1 MKKKPNAVKSFGL
14 KRFPFPFLFRRMAV
28 LLCLTAF
35 GLGAM
40 AQSPIDKK
48 ISIHFYDKDLRSV
61 LNFIGK
67 ESGVK
72 IFYKDSDVKKDELVT
87 VSLNDAT
94 VKAVLDKVLG
104 TKYTY
109 QLVKDQIVILPVK
122 KKAEESDPVQRSR
135 YVSGIVTDDAGNSLP
150 GVTVYIA
157 GYNIGAS
164 TNADGRYNINVPGGA
179 KRIRFSFIGYQTQE
193 FALSAA
199 DTLNATLIEKNTELG
214 EVVITGYQ
222 TIDKR
227 KMSSSVV
234 TLKADE
240 LKEVGAVS
248 LDNMLQ
254 GKVTGLAVMNNSSTP
269 GAAPKI
275 RVRGSSS
282 ITGNREP
289 VWVVDG
295 VVIEDPVPLDP
306 QQLNNL
312 DDVNVIGNAIAS
324 INPEDIERIDVLK
337 DASATAI
344 YGVRAANGVIVVTT
358 KKGAVGRTS
367 VRYSNS
373 FSVSTRPSYNDLNLM
388 NSQQRIDVS
397 KEIYQRGLTYNF
409 VPANVAYEGALFD
422 LFSKNITQEEFALRV
437 KQMEEQNTD
446 WFDILFRN
454 AFTQKHTLSVSGASD
469 KTNYYFSGAVS
480 NNQSTVRGSG
490 VKQYNALMK
499 LSFNL
504 TKKLDVNF
512 QLRGSLSDK
521 EYLHSSVD
529 PFEYA
534 YNTSRAIPCYNSDGS
549 KVFYNTENSN
559 YDVLTYNVKNEIEN
573 SGRTIQ
579 NQSLNFNAN
588 LGYRF
593 TTWLNYS
600 SLLSLSRSTNNDERW
615 VNDQTYYAARERKTD
630 LADWDPNN
638 QALKENSRLPYGGEY
653 ANSAVSSGSYTFRN
667 SLNFNK
673 SFGDNHYV
681 SSTLGSELRS
691 TQYNGLSTYQRGYLP
706 ERGKNFV
713 AIDPLEYPKY
723 KEWLLSHPDDITDQI
738 TNVVSL
744 YATATYSYKE
754 RYSFNAN
761 IRTDGS
767 NKFGQ
772 DPKNRFLPL
781 WAASFRWNLHNESF
795 LENVSAINLMAFRFS
810 YGIQGNISPDQ
821 TPNLIIR
828 QGTLDNISHE
838 YISSLDRLPN
848 PNLRW
853 EKTRAFNFGLDFAM
867 FKNRFGGTVELY
879 SKYGSDQ
886 IIQRAISTT
895 NGVSSVT
902 INGGNIENKGWEFML
917 RGQVIRTKDFTWDL
931 SVNAYK
937 NYNKVTKSGASTH
950 YNYADY
956 IYGRLIED
964 GKSVDGFYSYKFGG
978 LDNNGYPIIKDIEE
992 TEGISEID
1000 MYNKVFVYSGQR
1012 TPDFNG
1018 GFTSTLRYKNISMNM
1033 LFSFSMGKKIRLNS
1047 LFMSSGQ
1054 RLPQPQQNLSGEF
1067 VNRWRKPGDENNT
1080 NIPTLSDDPLT
1091 ITGFGADRRVYLIG
1105 YNLWEMYNKSD
1116 LRVVSGDYLRLRT
1129 LTLRYSLPTTVCKRL
1144 KISGVD
1150 FRFEGNN
1157 LFLIADSR
1165 LHGQDPEQITFGGGA
1180 VPPTQTYVFGI
1191 DVTF

>member
-1 MKKKPNAVKSFGL
+1 MSFGL
-14 KRFPFPFLFRRMAV
+14 KRFILHFFLRPLAV
-28 LLCLTAF
+28 LLFLVVCGHIAK
-35 GLGAM
+35 

-61 LNFIGK
+61 LNYISK

-94 VKAVLDKVLG
+94 VKSVLDVVLG
-104 TKYTY
+104 SNYTY
-109 QLVKDQIVILPVK
+109 QLVKDQIVILPVTK
-122 KKAEESDPVQRSR
+122 KVDESEPVRRSR
-135 YVSGIVTDDAGNSLP
+135 YVSGVVTDGDGASIP
-150 GVTVYIA
+150 GVTVYVP
-157 GYNIGAS
+157 GYNIGGS
-164 TNADGRYNINVPGGA
+164 TNADGRYNIIVPGGA
-179 KRIRFSFIGYQTQE
+179 KRVRFSFVGYQTQDL
-193 FALSAA
+193 ALTSV
-199 DTLNATLIEKNTELG
+199 DTLNAVLVSKNTELE

-222 TIDKR
+222 TLDKR
-227 KMSSSVV
+227 KLSSSVV
-234 TLKADE
+234 TLKSEE
-240 LKEVGAVS
+240 LKESGAIS
-248 LDNMLQ
+248 IDNMLQ
-254 GKVTGLAVMNNSSTP
+254 GKISGLAVMNSSATP

-295 VVIEDPVPLDP
+295 VVIEDPVPIDP
-306 QQLNNL
+306 QLLNNL
-312 DDVNVIGNAIAS
+312 DDVNVIGNAIS
-324 INPEDIERIDVLK
+324 SVNPEDIERIDVLK

-358 KKGAVGRTS
+358 KKGKTGPAS
-367 VRYSNS
+367 VHYSNS
-373 FSVSTRPSYNDLNLM
+373 FSISTRPAYRDLNLM

-397 KEIYQRGLTYNF
+397 KEIYQRGLTYSLT
-409 VPANVAYEGALFD
+409 PANVAYEGALFD
-422 LFSKNITQEEFALRV
+422 LFSKKITADEFALRV

-454 AFTQKHTLSVSGASD
+454 AFTQKHTLSISGAND

-480 NNQSTVRGSG
+480 NSQSTVRGSG

-499 LSFNL
+499 LSFKL
-504 TKKLDVNF
+504 SKKLDVNF
-512 QLRGSLSDK
+512 QLRGSVTDK
-521 EYLHSSVD
+521 DYLHSSID

-534 YNTSRAIPCYNSDGS
+534 YNTSRAIPCYNPDGS
-549 KVFYNTENSN
+549 KAFYNAENSN
-559 YDVLTYNVKNEIEN
+559 YDVLTYNVINETEN
-573 SGRTIQ
+573 SGRTIE
-579 NQSLNFNAN
+579 NQSVTFNADM
-588 LGYRF
+588 GYRF
-593 TTWLNYS
+593 TSWLNFN
-600 SLLSLSRSTNNDERW
+600 SLLSLSRSTNTDESW
-615 VNDQTYYAARERKTD
+615 VNDRTYYAALERKTD

-638 QALKENSRLPYGGEY
+638 QMLKENTLLPYGGEY
-653 ANSAVSSGSYTFRN
+653 SNSSVASSSYTFRN

-673 SFGDNHYV
+673 SFGEDHYV
-681 SSTLGSELRS
+681 SSTLGTEIRS
-691 TQYNGLSTYQRGYLP
+691 TRYDGLSTYQRGYLP
-706 ERGKNFV
+706 DRGKNFV
-713 AIDPLEYPKY
+713 AIDPVEFPKY
-723 KEWLLSHPDDITDQI
+723 KEWLLSHPDKITDQI

-781 WAASFRWNLHNESF
+781 WATSVRWNVHNESF
-795 LENVSAINLMAFRFS
+795 LENVSVVNLMAFRFS

-828 QGTLDNISHE
+828 QGTLDNVSQE
-838 YISSLDRLPN
+838 YISTLSRLPN

-853 EKTRAFNFGLDFAM
+853 EKTRAFNYGFDFGLL
-867 FKNRFGGTVELY
+867 KNRIGGTIELY
-879 SKYGSDQ
+879 HKYGSDQ

-902 INGGNIENKGWEFML
+902 INGGNIENKGWEFVL
-917 RGQVIRTKDFTWDL
+917 HGQVIRTKDLTWDL

-937 NYNKVTKSGASTH
+937 NYNKVTKSGAATH
-950 YNYADY
+950 YGYSDY
-956 IYGRLIED
+956 LYGRIIED

-978 LDNNGYPIIKDIEE
+978 LDSNGYPIINDIDE
-992 TEGISEID
+992 TEGITETE

-1018 GFTSTLRYKNISMNM
+1018 GFSSLVRYKNFSVSM
-1033 LFSFSMGKKIRLNS
+1033 LFSFSVGKKVRLNS
-1047 LFMSSGQ
+1047 LFKSSGQ
-1054 RLPQPQQNLSGEF
+1054 RLPQPQQNLSAEF
-1067 VNRWRKPGDENNT
+1067 ADRWRKPGDESVT
-1080 NIPTLSDDPLT
+1080 NIPTLSDNSLSLSD
-1091 ITGFGADRRVYLIG
+1091 FGVSKRVYVIG
-1105 YNLWEMYNKSD
+1105 NNLWEMYNKSD

-1129 LTLRYSLPTTVCKRL
+1129 LTVKYSLPSLTCKKL
-1144 KISGVD
+1144 GISNVD
-1150 FRFEGNN
+1150 FRLEGNN
-1157 LFLIADSR
+1157 LFLLADSR
-1165 LHGQDPEQITFGGGA
+1165 LHGQDPDQMTFGGGA

>member
-1 MKKKPNAVKSFGL
+1 MFGL
-14 KRFPFPFLFRRMAV
+14 S
-28 LLCLTAF
+28 
-35 GLGAM
+35 AM

-61 LNFIGK
+61 LNYISK

-94 VKAVLDKVLG
+94 VKSVLDAALG
-104 TKYTY
+104 SNYTY
-109 QLVKDQIVILPVK
+109 QVVKDQIVILPVAK
-122 KKAEESDPVQRSR
+122 KVEESEPVRLSR
-135 YVSGIVTDDAGNSLP
+135 YVSGIVTDEDGISIP
-150 GVTVYIA
+150 GVTVYVP
-157 GYNIGAS
+157 GYSIGGL

-179 KRIRFSFIGYQTQE
+179 KRICFSFVGYQTQD
-193 FALSAA
+193 LTLNSA
-199 DTLNATLIEKNTELG
+199 DTLNAVLVSKNTELE

-222 TIDKR
+222 TLDKR
-227 KMSSSVV
+227 KLSSSVV
-234 TLKADE
+234 TIKAEE
-240 LKEVGAVS
+240 LKESGAIS
-248 LDNMLQ
+248 IDNMLQ
-254 GKVTGLAVMNNSSTP
+254 GKISGLAVMNSSATP

-295 VVIEDPVPLDP
+295 VVIEDPVPIDP
-306 QQLNNL
+306 QLLNNL
-312 DDVNVIGNAIAS
+312 DDVNVIGNAIS
-324 INPEDIERIDVLK
+324 SVNPEDIERIDVLK

-358 KKGAVGRTS
+358 KKGKTGPPS
-367 VRYSNS
+367 VHYSNS
-373 FSVSTRPSYNDLNLM
+373 FSISTRPAYKDLNLM
-388 NSQQRIDVS
+388 NSQERINVS
-397 KEIYQRGLTYNF
+397 KEIYQRGLTYSLT
-409 VPANVAYEGALFD
+409 PANVAYEGALFD
-422 LFSKNITQEEFALRV
+422 LFSKKITEDEFALRV

-454 AFTQKHTLSVSGASD
+454 AFTQKHTLSISGAND

-480 NNQSTVRGSG
+480 NSQSTVRGSG

-499 LSFNL
+499 LSFKL
-504 TKKLDVNF
+504 SKKLDVNF
-512 QLRGSLSDK
+512 QLRGSVTDK
-521 EYLHSSVD
+521 DYLHSSID

-534 YNTSRAIPCYNSDGS
+534 YNTSRAIPCYNPNGS
-549 KVFYNTENSN
+549 KAFYNAENSN
-559 YDVLTYNVKNEIEN
+559 YDVLTYNVMNEIEN
-573 SGRTIQ
+573 SGRTIE
-579 NQSLNFNAN
+579 NQSVTFNADM
-588 LGYRF
+588 GYRF
-593 TTWLNYS
+593 TSWLNFN
-600 SLLSLSRSTNNDERW
+600 SLLSLSRSTNTDESW
-615 VNDQTYYAARERKTD
+615 VNNRTYYAALERKTD

-638 QALKENSRLPYGGEY
+638 QMLKENTLLPYGGEY
-653 ANSAVSSGSYTFRN
+653 TNSSVASSSYTFRN

-673 SFGDNHYV
+673 SFGEDHYV
-681 SSTLGSELRS
+681 SSTLGTEIRS
-691 TQYNGLSTYQRGYLP
+691 TQYDGLSTYQRGYLP
-706 ERGKNFV
+706 DRGKNFV
-713 AIDPLEYPKY
+713 AIDPVEFPKY
-723 KEWLLSHPDDITDQI
+723 KEWLLSHPDKITDQI

-781 WAASFRWNLHNESF
+781 WATSVRWNVHNESF
-795 LENVSAINLMAFRFS
+795 LENVSVINLLAFRFS

-828 QGTLDNISHE
+828 QGTLDNVSQE
-838 YISSLDRLPN
+838 YISTLSRLPN

-853 EKTRAFNFGLDFAM
+853 EKTRAFNYGFDFALL
-867 FKNRFGGTVELY
+867 KNRIGGTVELY
-879 SKYGSDQ
+879 QKYGSDQ
-886 IIQRAISTT
+886 IIQRTISTT

-902 INGGNIENKGWEFML
+902 INGGNIENKGWEFVL
-917 RGQVIRTKDFTWDL
+917 HGQVIRAKDLTWDL

-950 YNYADY
+950 YGYSDY
-956 IYGRLIED
+956 LYGRIIED

-978 LDNNGYPIIKDIEE
+978 LDSNGYPIIKDIDE
-992 TEGISEID
+992 TEGITETE
-1000 MYNKVFVYSGQR
+1000 MYNKVFVYSGKR

-1018 GFTSTLRYKNISMNM
+1018 GFSSLVRYKNFSVSM
-1033 LFSFSMGKKIRLNS
+1033 LFSFSIGKDVRLNS
-1047 LFMSSGQ
+1047 LFKSSGQ
-1054 RLPQPQQNLSGEF
+1054 RLPQPQQNLSAEF
-1067 VNRWRKPGDENNT
+1067 VNRWREPGDENVT
-1080 NIPTLSDDPLT
+1080 NIPTLSDNSLALSD
-1091 ITGFGADRRVYLIG
+1091 FGVSNRVYVIG
-1105 YNLWEMYNKSD
+1105 NNLWEMYNKSD

-1129 LTLRYSLPTTVCKRL
+1129 LTLKYSLPSSTCKKL
-1144 KISGVD
+1144 HISNVD
-1150 FRFEGNN
+1150 FRLEGDN
-1157 LFLIADSR
+1157 LFLLADSR
-1165 LHGQDPEQITFGGGA
+1165 LHGQDPDQMTFGGGA
-1180 VPPTQTYVFGI
+1180 IPPTQTYVFGI